1 MVTLFPRSV
10 DGRHTTSI
18 ELIWTCEN
26 YLSWLTRWEKIKK
39 FFFVKVSFTK
49 KYFFKK
55 KIFIKKIF
63 LPWSIKIETTKIR
76 DMIDLYHIS
85 PPRSKKFFF
94 LTKNKNLF
102 FIFFFKKFFLKKNKK
117 IIFLFLKNNFFYK
130 NFFIL

>member
-1 MVTLFPRSV
+1 MP
-10 DGRHTTSI
+10 TSI
-18 ELIWTCEN
+18 VH
-26 YLSWLTRWEKIKK
+26 TRYMLKGTKPVMCIITLKIFFIAKNIFQK
-39 FFFVKVSFTK
+39 FFFTWSTKVETA
-49 KYFFKK
+49 
-55 KIFIKKIF
+55 KIC
-63 LPWSIKIETTKIR
+63 

-102 FIFFFKKFFLKKNKK
+102 FIFFFIKNFFYKKNKK